1 MLGALDKARAMH
13 EAHDMPETVSPET
26 ELIGSKA
33 VCALLDIDRS
43 TLSRWVREGHI
54 PYVYKSPEAN
64 GPYVFKLEV
73 IEKFA
78 TDLQILAAAP
88 PVDAL
93 PGMEVS
99 R

>member
-1 MLGALDKARAMH
+1 
-13 EAHDMPETVSPET
+13 MPETVSPNT

-33 VCALLDIDRS
+33 VCVMLDIDRA

-54 PYVYKSPEAN
+54 AYAYKSPEAN
-64 GPYVFKLEV
+64 GAYVFKLEV
-73 IEKFA
+73 IEKFIA
-78 TDLQILAAAP
+78 DLQILAAAP

-93 PGMEVS
+93 PGLEVG